1 MRLSEYQKG
10 ATDTAV
16 YPEQGAVGGLMYAAL
31 GLAGEA
37 GEIANKVKKVFRDGE
52 ADSPDK
58 HAARLEELR
67 KELGDVLWYVAA
79 VATELGC
86 DMDAVAR
93 GNLQKLQ
100 SRKARGVLGGS
111 GDNR

>member
-1 MRLSEYQKG
+1 MRLSDYQRG
-10 ATDTAV
+10 ATETAV
-16 YPEQGAVGGLMYAAL
+16 YPEQGNVGGLMYAAL

-37 GEIANKVKKVFRDGE
+37 GEIANKVKKVFRDG
-52 ADSPDK
+52 ATDSPDK
-58 HAARLEELR
+58 RAERMLELQ

-79 VATELGC
+79 LATELGC
-86 DMDAVAR
+86 DLDAVAR

-111 GDNR
+111 GDDR